1 MAVDP
6 TGIGAMAS
14 APAAS
19 TNGTPLVLPAGSVAV
34 RFYLATGAGVTYTI
48 APLQPTAAPA
58 AVFSLAATAPLS
70 FDEPLAAGQ
79 QVFITGVTGTVA
91 YRAL

>member
-1 MAVDP
+1 MTVDP
-6 TGIGAMAS
+6 IGIGPMIAP
-14 APAAS
+14 PAAS
-19 TNGTPLVLPAGSVAV
+19 TNGTPLLVPANTVAV
-34 RFYLATGAGVTYTI
+34 RFYLAAGAAVTYTV

-58 AVFSLAATAPLS
+58 AVFALTATAPLS

-79 QVFITGVTGTVA
+79 QVFVTSLTGAVA